1 MKVIG
6 ITGNTGSGKSTI
18 SKIIEKNY
26 NGIIIDADRIARE
39 MSENQS
45 EYLKEIENQFGK
57 EIIEYSRQ
65 DKKQEKKLNRKKL
78 ADIVFCDKTAKE
90 RLDKITFK
98 YVVKEIEKRLEDA
111 KNEKRYSYIVLDVP
125 LLFESKLNEEC
136 DYTIGVIAKKE
147 EKIDRICKRDNISRQ
162 KALERLSSQPENEFY
177 IKNCNFII
185 ENLGNQ
191 TSDLTSEQLN
201 EQPSNQANDKLSEQI
216 SKQEESILRKVNE
229 IMLKLQ

>member
-1 MKVIG
+1 M
-6 ITGNTGSGKSTI
+6 
-18 SKIIEKNY
+18 
-26 NGIIIDADRIARE
+26 
-39 MSENQS
+39 
-45 EYLKEIENQFGK
+45 
-57 EIIEYSRQ
+57 
-65 DKKQEKKLNRKKL
+65 
-78 ADIVFCDKTAKE
+78 
-90 RLDKITFK
+90 
-98 YVVKEIEKRLEDA
+98 
-111 KNEKRYSYIVLDVP
+111 
-125 LLFESKLNEEC
+125 FESKLNEEC

-201 EQPSNQANDKLSEQI
+201 EQPSNQANDQLSEQI

>member
-18 SKIIEKNY
+18 SKIIERNY

-57 EIIEYSRQ
+57 EIVEYGEQNERQ
-65 DKKQEKKLNRKKL
+65 DRKLNRKRL
-78 ADIVFCDKTAKE
+78 ADIVFRDKTAKE

-98 YVVKEIEKRLEDA
+98 YVVSEIKERLTEV
-111 KNEKRYSYIVLDVP
+111 KNENKYQYIVLDVP

-136 DYTIGVIAKKE
+136 DYTIGVIAKEE
-147 EKIDRICKRDNISRQ
+147 EKIDRICKRDNINRE
-162 KALERLSSQPENEFY
+162 KALQRLNSQPKNEFY
-177 IKNCNFII
+177 IKNCDLII
-185 ENLGNQ
+185 ENP
-191 TSDLTSEQLN
+191 SDQENEQLN
-201 EQPSNQANDKLSEQI
+201 EQSNKQSSDQANDQLSEQI
-216 SKQEESILRKVNE
+216 GKQEELILRKVNE

>member
-78 ADIVFCDKTAKE
+78 ADIVFCDKKAKA

-98 YVVKEIEKRLEDA
+98 YVVKEIEKRLEDV
-111 KNEKRYSYIVLDVP
+111 KNENKYSYIVLDVP

-162 KALERLSSQPENEFY
+162 KALERLSSKPENEFY

-191 TSDLTSEQLN
+191 TSEQLN
-201 EQPSNQANDKLSEQI
+201 EQPSNQANDQLSEQI

>member
-78 ADIVFCDKTAKE
+78 ADIVFCDKTAKA

-111 KNEKRYSYIVLDVP
+111 KNEKKYSYIVLDVP

-177 IKNCNFII
+177 I

-201 EQPSNQANDKLSEQI
+201 EQPSNQANDQLSEQI